1 MWILNG
7 KEFKEED
14 TKEFTGFV
22 YCITNL
28 VNNKKYIGKK
38 TFTFSRTLKPLKGS
52 KRKRKKIISS
62 NWQDYYGS
70 NKELLLDVEKYGKE
84 NFHREILKLCKTKG
98 EASYFEAKYQF
109 EKDVLLSEEYYNTWI
124 SVKVTNSHLSR

>member
-124 SVKVTNSHLSR
+124 SVKVTGSHLSR